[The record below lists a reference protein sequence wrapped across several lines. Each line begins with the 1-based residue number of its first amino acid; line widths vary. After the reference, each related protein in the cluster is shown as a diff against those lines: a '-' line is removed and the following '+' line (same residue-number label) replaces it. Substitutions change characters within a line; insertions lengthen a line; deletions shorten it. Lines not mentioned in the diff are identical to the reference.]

1 MSSPEYSSD
10 EENDNPYKL
19 ITRRIDTPKIRNKK
33 RKDVFISTS
42 FTKNI
47 NIERNGPVR
56 SGVIIYTRKNNKTFF
71 CLGVDADSKDLTDFG
86 GGVTKDE
93 TVVEGGLRELKEE
106 SQGIFGAISVEEIE
120 NTISFCSYNMAI
132 IFIPKDVDMDKITK
146 DFNSKIEKTEN
157 FEVSGIKWLD
167 TEELLESIHGRGKKL
182 YVRVVRLLSK
192 VTNTINEF

>member
-106 SQGIFGAISVEEIE
+106 SQGIFGTISVEEIE
-120 NTISFCSYNMAI
+120 NTISFSSYNMAI
-132 IFIPKDVDMDKITK
+132 IFIPKDVDMDKMAN
-146 DFNSKIEKTEN
+146 DFNSIIEKTEN

>member
-10 EENDNPYKL
+10 DENDNPYKL

-71 CLGVDADSKDLTDFG
+71 CLGVDADSNDLTDFG

-106 SQGIFGAISVEEIE
+106 SQGIFGTISVEEIE
-120 NTISFCSYNMAI
+120 NTISFSSYNMAI
-132 IFIPKDVDMDKITK
+132 IFIPKDVDMDKMTN
-146 DFNSKIEKTEN
+146 DFNSIIEKTEN
-157 FEVSGIKWLD
+157 FEVSGIRWLD

-182 YVRVVRLLSK
+182 YVRVSRLLSK
-192 VTNTINEF
+192 VTNTIKEF